1 MFNQHNQLNKDVYNC
16 ICILIV
22 YLCVC
27 CKIILKSKS
36 PLFQTTLPAL
46 CLPGVYKVF
55 KAFAD
60 VTKEDVE
67 AALLGTASVGHG
79 NSVKK

>member
-1 MFNQHNQLNKDVYNC
+1 MYITVYASLLY
-16 ICILIV
+16 I
-22 YLCVC
+22 CVC